1 MGLSYADEDTQTYPL
16 YMTSMKF
23 AKLIHNPSAGEAED
37 VTEHLVEAL
46 EDAGYTCSYSS
57 TKKDG
62 WEKIDTKQ
70 TDFLVVAGGDGTIRK
85 TVLAFLDR
93 RLPIGVIPMG
103 TANNIA
109 KTLDVTGKPKEII
122 ATWGDRH
129 LKTFDIGRIYNLS
142 DEKFFLEGIGFG
154 LFPRLMK
161 EMDKQK
167 RKSDN
172 YDKSIKT
179 VLEVFHDI
187 VLNYKARACTIQ
199 IDDAAYSGNYLMA
212 EIMNTRSIGPNL
224 NLVPFS
230 DPGDGE
236 FEVVLITESQREQF
250 ANYILS
256 KILGKEEP
264 AFFNILKAKKL
275 RIAWEGVH
283 LHVDDAYIKM
293 DDPTEIKV
301 ELLAGA
307 VQFLVGPP
315 VTETPAS

>member
-1 MGLSYADEDTQTYPL
+1 
-16 YMTSMKF
+16 
-23 AKLIHNPSAGEAED
+23 
-37 VTEHLVEAL
+37 
-46 EDAGYTCSYSS
+46 
-57 TKKDG
+57 
-62 WEKIDTKQ
+62 
-70 TDFLVVAGGDGTIRK
+70 
-85 TVLAFLDR
+85 
-93 RLPIGVIPMG
+93 
-103 TANNIA
+103 
-109 KTLDVTGKPKEII
+109 
-122 ATWGDRH
+122 
-129 LKTFDIGRIYNLS
+129 
-142 DEKFFLEGIGFG
+142 
-154 LFPRLMK
+154 MK

-167 RKSDN
+167 RKNDN

-179 VLEVFHDI
+179 VLEIFHDI

-199 IDDAAYSGNYLMA
+199 IDDGEYSGNYLMA
-212 EIMNTRSIGPNL
+212 EVMNTRSIGPNL
-224 NLVPFS
+224 NLVPFA

-283 LHVDDAYIKM
+283 LHVDDAYIKLNEA
-293 DDPTEIKV
+293 TEIKV

-315 VTETPAS
+315 VAETPAA